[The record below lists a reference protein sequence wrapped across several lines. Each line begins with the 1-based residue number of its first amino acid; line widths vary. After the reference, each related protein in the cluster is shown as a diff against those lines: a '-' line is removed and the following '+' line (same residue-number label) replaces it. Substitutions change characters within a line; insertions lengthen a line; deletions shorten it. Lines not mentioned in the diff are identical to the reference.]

1 MTRQQAIDFL
11 KYNPVKFAKMLGFTK
26 LSSLHN
32 KWIVDMVRGKDDKTL
47 QSSRGTYKTTCVSV
61 ALALIIV
68 LLPNK
73 RTMFMRKTD
82 GDVQEVLKQ
91 VQKILLDPHT
101 QYFVQA
107 IYGVNLRMLVASATE
122 ILTNLTTDT
131 KGTAQLVGIG
141 TGASLTGK
149 HFDRIFTDDIVN
161 VQDRISKAERDRTKI
176 IYQELQN
183 IKNRGGRIFNTGTPW
198 HKDDAFSI
206 MPEPERYD
214 CYQEDVRKIIS
225 EEELEDIR
233 SKMVPSLFAANY
245 ELRFIAS
252 EDVIFVSPRVGG
264 DPAMVE
270 QGIVHIDAA
279 YGGEDYT
286 AATYCRK
293 KDGVYYVLGK
303 LWHQAVDEVEDEII
317 DLRKKYNCGK
327 VFCEDNADKG
337 YLAKSLRKKGERAVT
352 YHEAE
357 NKYMKIV
364 TNLKPEWKNVVF
376 VNGTDPEYIDQVCDY
391 NEDADHDDAPDSLA
405 SVVRQLLK
413 KKDSDLANEKYN
425 SVFGGIYG

>member
-1 MTRQQAIDFL
+1 
-11 KYNPVKFAKMLGFTK
+11 MLGFTK

-61 ALALIIV
+61 ALALIII

-82 GDVQEVLKQ
+82 GDVKEVLKQ
-91 VQKILLDPHT
+91 VQKILNDPHT

-107 IYGVNLRMLVASATE
+107 IYGVNLRMMVSSATE

-214 CYQEDVRKIIS
+214 CYQEDVRQIIS
-225 EEELEDIR
+225 EDELEDIR

-303 LWHQAVDEVEDEII
+303 LWHRAVDEVEDEII
-317 DLRKKYNCGK
+317 ALRKKFLCGK
-327 VFCEDNADKG
+327 VFCENNADKG
-337 YLAKSLRKKGERAVT
+337 YLAKSLRNKGERVVSYAET
-352 YHEAE
+352 E

-376 VNGTDPEYIDQVCDY
+376 VTGTDPEYIDQVCDY